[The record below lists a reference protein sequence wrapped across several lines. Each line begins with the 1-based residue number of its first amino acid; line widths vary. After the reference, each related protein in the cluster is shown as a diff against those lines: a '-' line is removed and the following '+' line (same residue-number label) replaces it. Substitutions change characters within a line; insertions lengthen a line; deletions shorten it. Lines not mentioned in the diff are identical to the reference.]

1 MWFPPTFGLRHPGIW
16 RRGRCGATISA
27 STVNTRTNLASTSM
41 SKFLKKLRPAASGAG
56 IESGSRTTQC
66 YPLFRISR
74 FPPAKKQRLIDGT
87 KMLLDIAKESAD
99 AFPPLKSC
107 LGGISALIKHH
118 EVRLRRS
125 PHDLSDESIL
135 GKQRRRREA

>member
-1 MWFPPTFGLRHPGIW
+1 MYDTVLPSPPGL
-16 RRGRCGATISA
+16 TLS
-27 STVNTRTNLASTSM
+27 L
-41 SKFLKKLRPAASGAG
+41 
-56 IESGSRTTQC
+56 
-66 YPLFRISR
+66 
-74 FPPAKKQRLIDGT
+74 AKKQRLIDGT

-107 LGGISALIKHH
+107 LGGINALIKHH
-118 EVRLRRS
+118 EVGLRRS